1 MAKTKKAN
9 NKKSPVKVFG
19 LGGLNEIGKNMTVIE
34 TNEDIVVVDCG
45 LGFPDDEMPG
55 VDLVI
60 PDVAYLEENSEKLR
74 GIVLTHGH
82 EDHIGALPYVLQK
95 LHVPVYGTRLTL
107 GIVENKL
114 LEHHFD
120 VQPSLLCVE
129 AGDTVRLGNMT
140 AEFIHVNHSI
150 ADACAIAINTP
161 QGIILHT
168 GDFKLDLTPID
179 GDVMDITRL
188 GELGKEGVRLLL
200 CESTNV
206 ERGGYT
212 PSEKNVGRSLEDIF
226 VKNSD
231 KRIVIAT
238 FSSNVHRVQQILN
251 VSAEHNRKVAV
262 TGRSMMNIISAAIKL
277 GYMNIPDGVL
287 IDINEIRRHKPENIT
302 IITTGSQGE
311 PMSALYRMAFSSH
324 DKVELGANDLV
335 VISAT
340 AIPGNEKLVGK
351 IVNEMF
357 KKNVKVMY
365 DNAVEVHVSGHAC
378 REELKLMHALTKP
391 EFFMPIHGEYK
402 HLVRHK
408 ALAEEMGMDASHIFV
423 SPDIGHVL
431 EIDGKGARWNE
442 TVAAGQV
449 LIDGYGVGDVG
460 NIVLR
465 DRRHLS
471 EDGLIVMVATVD
483 SRDGYIISGPDI
495 ISRGFVYVREAEA
508 LMEQVRTLARN
519 VLNEC
524 LDSNNHDWAD
534 VKNQIKNA
542 LTRYIS
548 NKTGRKPMILPVIME
563 I

>member
-1 MAKTKKAN
+1 MARTKRTGA
-9 NKKSPVKVFG
+9 KKSSVRIFG

-34 TNEDIVVVDCG
+34 TDDDILVVDCG
-45 LGFPDDEMPG
+45 LGFPDDEMLG
-55 VDLVI
+55 IDLVI
-60 PDVAYLEENSEKLR
+60 PDVTYLEEHQDKLR

-82 EDHIGALPYVLQK
+82 EDHIGALPYVLK
-95 LHVPVYGTRLTL
+95 RIHTPVYGTRLTL

-114 LEHHFD
+114 MEHRFD
-120 VQPSLLCVE
+120 VQPKLFCVE
-129 AGDTVRLGNMT
+129 AGDTVRLGGFT

-150 ADACAIAINTP
+150 ADACAIAVTTP
-161 QGIILHT
+161 QGVILHS

-179 GDVMDITRL
+179 GDVMDITRI

-206 ERGGYT
+206 ERGGFT

-226 VKNSD
+226 AKNTD

-238 FSSNVHRVQQILN
+238 FSSNVHRVQQIIN
-251 VSAEHNRKVAV
+251 VSAEHKRKVAI
-262 TGRSMMNIISAAIKL
+262 TGRSMMNIISAAIRL
-277 GYMNIPDGVL
+277 GYMNVPDGVL
-287 IDINEIRRHKPENIT
+287 IDINEIRRYKHESIT

-324 DKVELGANDLV
+324 DKVELGVKDLV

-351 IVNEMF
+351 IVNEMS
-357 KKNVKVMY
+357 KKDVTVMY
-365 DNAVEVHVSGHAC
+365 DNVVEVHVSGHAC
-378 REELKLMHALTKP
+378 REELKLMHALAKP
-391 EFFMPIHGEYK
+391 EFFMPVHGEYK

-408 ALAEEMGMDASHIFV
+408 ALAEEMGMEPSHIFV

-431 EIDGKGARWNE
+431 ELDGKGARWNG
-442 TVAAGQV
+442 TVTAGPI

-465 DRRHLS
+465 DRRHLA
-471 EDGLIVMVATVD
+471 EDGLIVVVATVD
-483 SRDGYIISGPDI
+483 GRDGYIISGPDI
-495 ISRGFVYVREAEA
+495 ISRGFVYVREAEQ
-508 LMEQVRTLARN
+508 LMDQVRNLARG

-534 VKNQIKNA
+534 VKNQIKDA
-542 LTRYIS
+542 LTRYLAS
-548 NKTGRKPMILPVIME
+548 KTGRKPMILPVIME